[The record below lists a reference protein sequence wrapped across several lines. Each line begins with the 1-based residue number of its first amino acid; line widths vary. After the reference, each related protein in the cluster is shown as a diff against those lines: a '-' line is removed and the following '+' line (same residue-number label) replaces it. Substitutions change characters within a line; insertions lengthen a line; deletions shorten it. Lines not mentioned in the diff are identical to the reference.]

1 MFVLYQLKAIMDAM
15 MTRDV
20 LIQNLDTNTEDLCF
34 DDSALI
40 SDSHNFEFMKLGGI
54 YHCKIALSGE
64 LVDTYDERVIEISIN
79 RENVIIGNTQFVE
92 VDANNDIY
100 YISNSKMKGR
110 KSVGKC
116 LFKVAR
122 KNLIQVNDVIHEDFT

>member
-1 MFVLYQLKAIMDAM
+1 MYQVKTIIEAM

-40 SDSHNFEFMKLGGI
+40 SDSHNFEFMELGGI
-54 YHCKIALSGE
+54 YNCKIELLGE
-64 LVDTYDERVIEISIN
+64 FVAIYEERVIEISIN

-92 VDANNDIY
+92 VVTNNDIY
-100 YISNSKMKGR
+100 YISNTKMKGR
-110 KSVGKC
+110 SNAEKY

-122 KNLIQVNDVIHEDFT
+122 KNLIQVNDIIHEDFT

>member
-1 MFVLYQLKAIMDAM
+1 MFALYQLKAIMEAM

-54 YHCKIALSGE
+54 YNCKIGLLGE
-64 LVDTYDERVIEISIN
+64 FMEIFEDKVIEISIN
-79 RENVIIGNTQFVE
+79 RENVIIGNTQFAE
-92 VDANNDIY
+92 VVSNNDIY
-100 YISNSKMKGR
+100 YISNTKLKGR
-110 KSVGKC
+110 NNAEKH